1 MRSRPEPSYQRFV
14 IWGSMHFCCWEA
26 AVVAIPPAVY
36 GSTPAKVVILLTV
49 LLGVVTYIGAG
60 LNEDPQAVP

>member
-1 MRSRPEPSYQRFV
+1 
-14 IWGSMHFCCWEA
+14 MHFCCWEA